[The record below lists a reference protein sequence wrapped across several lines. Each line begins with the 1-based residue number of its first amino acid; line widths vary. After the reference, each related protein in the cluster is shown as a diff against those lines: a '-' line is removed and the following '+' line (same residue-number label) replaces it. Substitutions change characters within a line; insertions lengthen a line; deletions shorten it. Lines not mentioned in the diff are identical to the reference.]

1 MTLDRLALPLLKRW
15 NLKQLEE
22 VFVAKRHGSKTEL
35 ELYFA
40 AVNEAVLKDSQSSK
54 H

>member
-22 VFVAKRHGSKTEL
+22 AFVAKHGSKAEL
-35 ELYFA
+35 
-40 AVNEAVLKDSQSSK
+40 DS
-54 H
+54 